1 MPATGSSVGP
11 RIGATRPLP
20 RAPTS
25 SSSVSAPPRP
35 QKRTVAR
42 TPQPQ
47 AAGAGRRGC
56 TGRLR
61 AGGKPAA
68 EAGAAPWS
76 LLFDLR
82 ERETEWS
89 DGNQARLVVAF
100 AAQELGVAEEEVR
113 RKLGEL
119 AVLMPDLSSRVGK
132 LTPGTVTSLI
142 RDTKVVALNMVQ
154 LKSIFP
160 AANVSAAVAAR
171 PELALMPPEEV
182 RREAAA
188 VAELLGVDAVDD
200 LVEEYPRIL
209 DAEAVSEALDMLRTL
224 LPGQDPRAT
233 LRATPSF
240 MSRVERGKRRLGAAD
255 ERRDY
260 L

>member
-1 MPATGSSVGP
+1 MPATGSSVG
-11 RIGATRPLP
+11 LP
-20 RAPTS
+20 S
-25 SSSVSAPPRP
+25 
-35 QKRTVAR
+35 
-42 TPQPQ
+42 PQ

-68 EAGAAPWS
+68 EAGRRAVGAS
-76 LLFDLR
+76 CFDLR

-89 DGNQARLVVAF
+89 DGKPGANRCGAARLVVAF

-200 LVEEYPRIL
+200 LVEEYPR
-209 DAEAVSEALDMLRTL
+209 
-224 LPGQDPRAT
+224 
-233 LRATPSF
+233 
-240 MSRVERGKRRLGAAD
+240 
-255 ERRDY
+255 
-260 L
+260 